1 MNRKRPTVRLKFEKH
16 ATRAD
21 GEPLYRLLLDGKVV
35 HEDMTL
41 DQVVESINRRDEEKL
56 GDDHAPQAGEG
67 RGP

>member
-1 MNRKRPTVRLKFEKH
+1 MRLKFEKH

-21 GEPLYRLLLDGKVV
+21 GEPLYRLLLDGRAVR
-35 HEDMTL
+35 EGMTL

>member
-1 MNRKRPTVRLKFEKH
+1 MTLRFEKH

-21 GEPLYRLLLDGKVV
+21 GEPLYRLLLDGRAVR
-35 HEDMTL
+35 EGMTI

-56 GDDHAPQAGEG
+56 GDDHAPRAGEG